1 LRNCAE
7 LCVCVCVCECERER
21 ESLGLC
27 RGARARERGRKRTGG
42 GEASEPVSWTDGVQ
56 GVLFLVREPAWD
68 VQEAVEIRDLVN
80 ASFGS
85 GEN

>member
-1 LRNCAE
+1 VQNSERE
-7 LCVCVCVCECERER
+7 RERGRERERERER

-42 GEASEPVSWTDGVQ
+42 GEASEPVW
-56 GVLFLVREPAWD
+56 VLFLVREPVWD
-68 VQEAVEIRDLVN
+68 VQEAAEISDLVN

>member
-1 LRNCAE
+1 MR
-7 LCVCVCVCECERER
+7 ERET

-27 RGARARERGRKRTGG
+27 RGARARERGRKRTRG
-42 GEASEPVSWTDGVQ
+42 GEASEPVSWTDGAQ
-56 GVLFLVREPAWD
+56 GVLFLVREPVWD
-68 VQEAVEIRDLVN
+68 VQEAVEMSDLVN

>member
-1 LRNCAE
+1 VQNS
-7 LCVCVCVCECERER
+7 ERER
-21 ESLGLC
+21 EREREGVWVC
-27 RGARARERGRKRTGG
+27 VGARGRARGGERELGG
-42 GEASEPVSWTDGVQ
+42 GEVSEPVSWTDGAQ

-68 VQEAVEIRDLVN
+68 VQEAAEIRDLVN

>member
-1 LRNCAE
+1 MWVGAGGRRR
-7 LCVCVCVCECERER
+7 ERER
-21 ESLGLC
+21 ERKRERVGVC
-27 RGARARERGRKRTGG
+27 VGARERWIKRTGG
-42 GEASEPVSWTDGVQ
+42 VEGSEPVSWTGGAQ

-68 VQEAVEIRDLVN
+68 VQEAAEIRDLVN